1 MCNNKN
7 KIYIVQKNSI
17 AEEAGIEEGD
27 FLLSINKQNIK
38 DIFDYR
44 YFQAS
49 EELILEIEKP
59 DGEIWEVEV
68 EKDESED
75 LGIEFEDSLIDGAKS
90 CTNKCIFC
98 FIDQLPKG
106 MRETVYF
113 KDDDSRLSF
122 LTGNYVTLTNIKK
135 EELQRIINYRMS
147 PINVSVHT
155 TNPELRKFML
165 GNRFAGDVLE
175 KIKMLTDSGIEVN
188 CQIVL
193 CKDINDKL
201 ELDRTIGDLTKLY
214 PAVNSISIVPVGI
227 SKYRDN
233 LYKLI
238 PFDRESSINVINQ
251 VHKWQNELLKEK
263 GSRVIYLSDEFYINA
278 EMDIPNQ
285 EAYEGFP
292 QIENG
297 VGMLALFIDEVT
309 EALKSKDNLK
319 LAQKWKNRKSSCKDT
334 LQDCNKKEINSQ
346 KKGHISIATGRLVY
360 KNILKLVSEISKVFE
375 GIDVKVYDIENN
387 FFGQHVNVCGLLTGS
402 DIVEQLKDKQL
413 GQELLIS
420 RSMLRAGE
428 HVLLDDYTVEQIE
441 AELHV
446 KIRIVENDGADFVSA
461 IIGSGKDLYLD

>member
-1 MCNNKN
+1 MSNNKN
-7 KIYIVQKNSI
+7 KIYFVQKNSI

-27 FLLSINKQNIK
+27 FLLSINKQKIK

-49 EELILEIEKP
+49 EELLLEIEKP
-59 DGEIWEVEV
+59 NGEIWEVEV

-122 LTGNYVTLTNIKK
+122 LTGNYVTLTNIKRD
-135 EELQRIINYRMS
+135 ELQRIINYRMS

-193 CKDINDKL
+193 CRDINDKQ
-201 ELDRTIGDLTKLY
+201 ELDRTIGDLAQLY
-214 PAVNSISIVPVGI
+214 PAVNSVSVVPVGI
-227 SKYRDN
+227 TKYRDN
-233 LYKLI
+233 LYNLI
-238 PFDRESSINVINQ
+238 PFDKESSINVINQ
-251 VHKWQNELLKEK
+251 VHRWQNEFLQEK

-278 EMDIPNQ
+278 EMDIPNYKS
-285 EAYEGFP
+285 YEGFP

-297 VGMLALFIDEVT
+297 VGMLALFINEVT
-309 EALKSKDNLK
+309 EALKSKDTLK
-319 LAQKWKNRKSSCKDT
+319 LAQMWKNGKSSCKDT
-334 LQDCNKKEINSQ
+334 LQDCDTREIKIQS
-346 KKGHISIATGRLVY
+346 KRHISIATGRLVY
-360 KNILKLVSEISKVFE
+360 KNILKLVSDILKVFE
-375 GIDVKVYDIENN
+375 GIDVNVYDIENN
-387 FFGQHVNVCGLLTGS
+387 FFGEHVNVCGLLTGR

-461 IIGSGKDLYLD
+461 IIGEF

>member
-1 MCNNKN
+1 MFNNKN

-27 FLLSINKQNIK
+27 LLLSINKQNIK

-59 DGEIWEVEV
+59 DGEIWEIEV

-193 CKDINDKL
+193 CRDINDKH
-201 ELDRTIGDLTKLY
+201 ELDRTIGDLAQLY
-214 PAVNSISIVPVGI
+214 PAVNSVSIVPVGI
-227 SKYRDN
+227 SKYREN

-238 PFDRESSINVINQ
+238 PFDKESCIDIINQ
-251 VHKWQNELLKEK
+251 VHKLQNELLREK

-285 EAYEGFP
+285 KCYEGFP

-297 VGMLALFIDEVT
+297 VGMLALFINEATV
-309 EALKSKDNLK
+309 ALKSKDNLK
-319 LAQKWKNRKSSCKDT
+319 LAQKWKSMKSSCNDT
-334 LQDCNKKEINSQ
+334 LQGCDKKELNVQSKRQ
-346 KKGHISIATGRLVY
+346 ISVATGRLVY

-375 GIDVKVYDIENN
+375 GIDVNVYDIENN
-387 FFGQHVNVCGLLTGS
+387 FFGQHVNVCGLLTGR

-420 RSMLRAGE
+420 RCMLRAGE

-461 IIGSGKDLYLD
+461 IIGKF

>member
-1 MCNNKN
+1 MFNNKN

-27 FLLSINKQNIK
+27 FLLSINKQSIK

-49 EELILEIEKP
+49 EELLLEIEKP

-193 CKDINDKL
+193 CRDINDKH
-201 ELDRTIGDLTKLY
+201 ELDKTIGDLAQLY
-214 PAVNSISIVPVGI
+214 PAVSSVSIVPVGI

-251 VHKWQNELLKEK
+251 VHKWQNELLQEK
-263 GSRVIYLSDEFYINA
+263 SSRVIYLSDEFYINA

-285 EAYEGFP
+285 KSYEGFP

-297 VGMLALFIDEVT
+297 VGMLALFINEVAV
-309 EALKSKDNLK
+309 ALKSKDNLK
-319 LAQKWKNRKSSCKDT
+319 LAKKWDSIKSSYKDAF
-334 LQDCNKKEINSQ
+334 QAKRQ
-346 KKGHISIATGRLVY
+346 ISIATGRLVY

-387 FFGQHVNVCGLLTGS
+387 FFGQHVNVCGLLTGR
-402 DIVEQLKDKQL
+402 DIVEQLKHKQL
-413 GQELLIS
+413 GQELLLS

-428 HVLLDDYTVEQIE
+428 HLLLDDYTVEQIE
-441 AELHV
+441 SELHV

-461 IIGSGKDLYLD
+461 IIGEF